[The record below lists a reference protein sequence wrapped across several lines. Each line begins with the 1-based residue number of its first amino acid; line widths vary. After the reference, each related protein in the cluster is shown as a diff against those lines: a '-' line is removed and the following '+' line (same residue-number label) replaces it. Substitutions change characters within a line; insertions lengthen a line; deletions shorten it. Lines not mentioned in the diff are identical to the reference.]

1 MPMEGAGKRLTV
13 FVGEYDR
20 YHRRSLAGAI
30 MERAREEGLA
40 GATMLRGIEGFGATG
55 RLHTTRLLSA
65 SDDLPVVI
73 EIVDRAQRIDAF
85 LPILDEMITEGLV
98 TIEEVQV
105 QAHLSPR
112 RHPLDDDPGVGLPP
126 DPPRRPSPPSL

>member
-1 MPMEGAGKRLTV
+1 MQVEGPGKRLTV
-13 FVGEYDR
+13 FVGECDR
-20 YHRRSLAGAI
+20 YHRHSLAGAI

-65 SDDLPVVI
+65 SDDLPIVI
-73 EIVDRAQRIDAF
+73 EIVDRAPRIDAF

-98 TIEEVQV
+98 TVEEVHVEVRQG
-105 QAHLSPR
+105 PR
-112 RHPLDDDPGVGLPP
+112 RHPLDDDPIAI
-126 DPPRRPSPPSL
+126 